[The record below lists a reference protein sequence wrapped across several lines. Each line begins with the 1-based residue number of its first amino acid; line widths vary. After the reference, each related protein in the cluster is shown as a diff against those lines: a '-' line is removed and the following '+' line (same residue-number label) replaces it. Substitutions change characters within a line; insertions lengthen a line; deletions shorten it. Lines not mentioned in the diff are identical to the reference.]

1 MHAHHLCSEFAF
13 VSHVLHFLQAQKKRH
28 GTKKTTTR
36 GKKSNTEATGRSDI
50 QAPQKQKRNL
60 QTHIENKKKDKC
72 ANKKQK
78 SSRDTRR

>member
-1 MHAHHLCSEFAF
+1 MHIIYVVNLPLHLMFYIF
-13 VSHVLHFLQAQKKRH
+13 FRRKKKD
-28 GTKKTTTR
+28 TAPKKQQP
-36 GKKSNTEATGRSDI
+36 GGEKSNTEATGRSDI
-50 QAPQKQKRNL
+50 QALQKQKRNL

>member
-1 MHAHHLCSEFAF
+1 MHAHHFCIEFAF
-13 VSHVLHFLQAQKKRH
+13 ASHVLHFLKAQKKKTRRQKNNNQ
-28 GTKKTTTR
+28 TKKR
-36 GKKSNTEATGRSDI
+36 SRRRRSDI

-78 SSRDTRR
+78 N

>member
-1 MHAHHLCSEFAF
+1 MHIIYVVNLPLHLMFYIF
-13 VSHVLHFLQAQKKRH
+13 FRRQKKD
-28 GTKKTTTR
+28 TAPKKQQP
-36 GKKSNTEATGRSDI
+36 GGEKSNTEATRRSDI